1 MSQHGKYLPDIQW
14 NVKKKKNGNSVNIAP
29 LGLKN
34 ITLKKSDDVDILSV
48 YKLLQHVR
56 PLAFNIPKVKVQLVI
71 GQDYANLLA

>member
-1 MSQHGKYLPDIQW
+1 MESTYQIFSEIW
-14 NVKKKKNGNSVNIAP
+14 RKKNNGNSVNIAP